1 MNHILK
7 REPLLVTLAVIHLA
21 LFLICLMLATVDPR
35 LVTGVNAWFKPAKF
49 AISIAIYLF
58 TAACLLAPLERG
70 LRSVAVARYTI
81 AFAMAGEIA
90 IIIAQAS
97 RGVPSHFNETT
108 PLNALLFALMGVLI
122 VVNTASAAWILW
134 LYWKH
139 APPLAPHLLAAV
151 RLGLAIFIAAS
162 LQGFLMVANG
172 AHTVGAPDG
181 ARGIFFLNW
190 SLSHGDLRIPHFTGL
205 HALQGLPIVAWL
217 SGSRKA
223 VLAVAVV
230 WALVFLLSLAL
241 ALDGKPLLALPAR

>member
-70 LRSVAVARYTI
+70 GITAFLRWVTAL
-81 AFAMAGEIA
+81 AMAGEIA
-90 IIIAQAS
+90 IITTQAA
-97 RGVPSHFNETT
+97 RGVPSHFNNST
-108 PLNALLFALMGVLI
+108 PLDGMLFSAMGALI
-122 VVNTASAAWILW
+122 VMNTIGAAGILW
-134 LYWKH
+134 MYLRH
-139 APPLAPHLLAAV
+139 APPLAPHLLMAV
-151 RLGLAIFIAAS
+151 RLGLAIFITAS
-162 LQGFLMVANG
+162 LQGFMMVANG
-172 AHTVGAPDG
+172 AHTFGAPDG